1 MKATLFG
8 ITWGAIE
15 HSIWFSLLF
24 IAFGLLI
31 YRFVRT
37 RNAIRLLAGPW
48 TKRLFHNVSP
58 HKNIIKMVLTF
69 VSILFL
75 LLALLR
81 PQWNKKEETVAQEGR
96 DVFIALDI
104 SRSMLATD
112 AQPDRLTVAK
122 QKIKQLL
129 QRLDAERVG
138 LILFSGSAFVQCPLT
153 ADLSAFNL
161 YLDQVD
167 VETISSGSTVI
178 EQALREALRAFN
190 RVPDRKNKLLALFT
204 DGEDF
209 SSNLS
214 SLKKEAQ
221 KENLRIFTIGVGT
234 PEGAP
239 IPLYDAAG
247 KRAGHQQDEKGS
259 IVITRLNEGI
269 LRTLAQD
276 AGGVYIRMTPDDS
289 DMRALVQQ
297 VHSFEKEKLE
307 DKTFSHL
314 EEQYPY
320 FLLVSFISLLLEWL
334 L

>member
-8 ITWGAIE
+8 ITWGAVE
-15 HSIWFSLLF
+15 HSFWFILLF
-24 IAFGLLI
+24 IASALLI

-48 TKRLFHNVSP
+48 VKRLFQHLSP
-58 HKNIIKMVLTF
+58 SKNIVKMILSF
-69 VSILFL
+69 ISILFL
-75 LLALLR
+75 LLALMR
-81 PQWNKKEETVAQEGR
+81 PQWNKKEEVVAQEGR
-96 DVFIALDI
+96 DLFVALDI

-112 AQPDRLTVAK
+112 LQPDRLTLAK

-153 ADLSAFNL
+153 ADRSAFNL

-167 VETISSGSTVI
+167 VETISSGSTAI
-178 EQALREALRAFN
+178 DQALKEALRAFN
-190 RVPDRKNKLLALFT
+190 RVPERKNKLLVLFT

-214 SLKKEAQ
+214 SFKQEAQ
-221 KENLRIFTIGVGT
+221 KENLRVFTIGVGT

-239 IPLYDAAG
+239 IPLYDALG
-247 KRAGHQQDEKGS
+247 KRVGHQQDEKGGV
-259 IVITRLNEGI
+259 VITRLNEGI
-269 LRTLAQD
+269 LRTLAHD
-276 AGGVYIRMTPDDS
+276 AGGVYMRTTPDDT
-289 DMRALVQQ
+289 DMKTLVNH
-297 VHSFEKEKLE
+297 VHAFEKEKLE
-307 DKTFSHL
+307 DKTFSQL

-320 FLLVSFISLLLEWL
+320 FLLVSFISLVIEWL

>member
-15 HSIWFSLLF
+15 HSVWFF
-24 IAFGLLI
+24 LLI
-31 YRFVRT
+31 IASALLLYRFIRT
-37 RNAIRLLAGPW
+37 RNALHMLAGRW
-48 TKRLFHNVSP
+48 IKRLFSHVSVS
-58 HKNIIKMVLTF
+58 KSIFKMVLLF
-69 VSILFL
+69 ISILFL
-75 LLALLR
+75 LLALLK
-81 PQWNKKEETVAQEGR
+81 PQWNKKEEVVAQEGR
-96 DVFIALDI
+96 DLFVALDI
-104 SRSMLATD
+104 SRSMLAED
-112 AQPDRLTVAK
+112 VQPDRLTYAK
-122 QKIKQLL
+122 QKIKDLV

-153 ADLSAFNL
+153 TDRSAFNL

-167 VETISSGSTVI
+167 VETISSGSTALD
-178 EQALREALRAFN
+178 QALREALRAFN
-190 RVPDRKNKLLALFT
+190 RIPERKNKLMVIFT

-214 SLKKEAQ
+214 SLKQEAQ

-239 IPLYDAAG
+239 IPLYDTSG
-247 KRAGHQQDEKGS
+247 KRIGHQQDEKGS

-269 LRTLAQD
+269 LRTLAHD
-276 AGGVYIRMTPDDS
+276 AGGIYLRITNDDS
-289 DMRALVQQ
+289 DMKTLVQN
-297 VHSFEKEKLE
+297 VHTFEKEKLG
-307 DKTFSHL
+307 DKTISQL

-320 FLLVSFISLLLEWL
+320 FLMVSFISLILEWL

>member
-8 ITWGAIE
+8 ITWGAVE
-15 HSIWFSLLF
+15 HSIWFFLLF
-24 IAFGLLI
+24 VAGGLLL
-31 YRFVRT
+31 YRFMRT
-37 RNAIRLLAGPW
+37 RNVIQLLAGPW
-48 TKRLFHNVSP
+48 VERLFKHVSVY
-58 HKNIIKMVLTF
+58 KNIAKMVLTF
-69 VSILFL
+69 ISVLFL

-81 PQWNKKEETVAQEGR
+81 PQWNKKEEIVAQEGR
-96 DVFIALDI
+96 DLFIALDI

-112 AQPDRLTVAK
+112 IKPDRLTYAK
-122 QKIKQLL
+122 QKIKQLV

-167 VETISSGSTVI
+167 VETISSGSTAI
-178 EQALREALRAFN
+178 DQALREALRAFN
-190 RVPDRKNKLLALFT
+190 RVPERKNKLLVLFT

-214 SLKKEAQ
+214 SFKQEAQ
-221 KENLRIFTIGVGT
+221 KENLRVFTMGVGT

-239 IPLYDAAG
+239 IPLYDQFG
-247 KRAGHQQDEKGS
+247 KIAGHQQDEKGG

-276 AGGVYIRMTPDDS
+276 AGGMYMRVTQDDT
-289 DMRALVQQ
+289 DIKTLVQQ
-297 VHSFEKEKLE
+297 VRMFEKEKLE
-307 DKTFSHL
+307 DKTFSQL

-320 FLLVSFISLLLEWL
+320 FLLVSFISLVVEWWL
-334 L
+334 

>member
-1 MKATLFG
+1 MNATLFG
-8 ITWGAIE
+8 ITWGAVE
-15 HSIWFSLLF
+15 HSIWFILLF
-24 IAFGLLI
+24 LALGLLI
-31 YRFVRT
+31 YRFMRT
-37 RNAIRLLAGPW
+37 RKVIRLLAGPW
-48 TKRLFHNVSP
+48 TERLFKNVSVY
-58 HKNIIKMVLTF
+58 KDIVKIILTF
-69 VSILFL
+69 ISVLFL

-81 PQWNKKEETVAQEGR
+81 PQWNKKEEVVAQEGR
-96 DVFIALDI
+96 DLFIALDI

-112 AQPDRLTVAK
+112 VQPDRLMYAK

-153 ADLSAFNL
+153 ADRSAFNL

-167 VETISSGSTVI
+167 VETISSGSTALD
-178 EQALREALRAFN
+178 QALREALRAFN
-190 RVPDRKNKLLALFT
+190 RAPERKNKLLVLFT

-214 SLKKEAQ
+214 SFKQEAQ
-221 KENLRIFTIGVGT
+221 KENLRVFTIGVGT

-239 IPLYDAAG
+239 IPLHDASG
-247 KRAGHQQDEKGS
+247 KIMGHQQDEKGGV
-259 IVITRLNEGI
+259 VITRLNEGI

-276 AGGVYIRMTPDDS
+276 AGGIYMRVTPDDT
-289 DMRALVQQ
+289 DIKTLVQQ
-297 VHSFEKEKLE
+297 VRTFEKEKLE
-307 DKTFSHL
+307 DKIFSQL

-320 FLLVSFISLLLEWL
+320 FLLISFISLVIEWL